1 MSLIKQVFAGRD
13 PLDPSAASGESINL
27 APPAAFGELGK
38 VTITKMIA
46 GIISFLMIIASF
58 IFFVMLVL
66 GGVKWIMSEG
76 DEAKVKTARDQ
87 VQNALVGL
95 VVVFSAWAIMQL
107 IEAVFG
113 VDLFGSALKL
123 PEFFTL

>member
-1 MSLIKQVFAGRD
+1 MSLVGKVFAEEVD
-13 PLDPSAASGESINL
+13 LK
-27 APPAAFGELGK
+27 PPADFVELG
-38 VTITKMIA
+38 TITVTKMVA

-58 IFFVMLVL
+58 IFFIMLVL

-113 VDLFGSALKL
+113 VDLFGSALTL
-123 PEFFTL
+123 PSFLP

>member
-1 MSLIKQVFAGRD
+1 MSLLAQ
-13 PLDPSAASGESINL
+13 AATDDRSVNLNPPSGE
-27 APPAAFGELGK
+27 FERLGQ
-38 VTITKMIA
+38 VTVA
-46 GIISFLMIIASF
+46 GLVRGIVSFLLIIAAF

-66 GGVKWIMSEG
+66 GGIKWIMSEG

-95 VVVFSAWAIMQL
+95 VVVFSAWAIIKL

-113 VDLFGSALKL
+113 VNLLGNALVF
-123 PEFFTL
+123 PDVF